1 MLLMSHKISNFQ
13 LVSIVKNLICAA
25 TRGAAFLSC
34 ARGREFCQNRAKN
47 LDISLFFSTHPAHRW
62 AQTRPPRLLRAGNL
76 KVLLNDL
83 HPRRLFIWKLS
94 APARKLFTG
103 ARYVFALSVK
113 TLLAGAKES
122 QSWFPTRDAT
132 IYKPFS
138 FRTRGR
144 PNCYHL
150 NSWLTRPCAR
160 SLM

>member
-62 AQTRPPRLLRAGNL
+62 AQTRPPRLLRARNL

-83 HPRRLFIWKLS
+83 HPRRLFIWRLS
-94 APARKLFTG
+94 APARRGFYGSALCLRALRKNPVSRRKRVTVMIPQ
-103 ARYVFALSVK
+103 ARCNDLQAFQLSC
-113 TLLAGAKES
+113 A
-122 QSWFPTRDAT
+122 
-132 IYKPFS
+132 
-138 FRTRGR
+138 R
-144 PNCYHL
+144 PNCFHL
-150 NSWLTRPCAR
+150 NSWLTRARAR